1 MRDKNVKKKSAKNKF
16 GERPLLTVIARI
28 TARKG
33 KEKKVKEALEALIP
47 PTRREKGCV
56 DYELHRAWDNPAA
69 FLFYEN
75 WHSKPHLDKHLRQPH
90 LSEFDRAAKGLLV
103 CPVEI
108 TLWKRFA

>member
-1 MRDKNVKKKSAKNKF
+1 MSDKNVKKSTAKNKF
-16 GERPLLTVIARI
+16 GERPLLTVMARI

-33 KEKKVKEALEALIP
+33 QEKKVRNALRALIA

-56 DYELHRAWDNPAA
+56 DYELHAAHDNPRA

-90 LSEFDRAAKGLLV
+90 LVEFDQAVKGLLAS
-103 CPVEI
+103 PVEI